1 MSISI
6 TGAEKARLKASGTFI
21 VLPLLG
27 STGSGQALYHNPV
40 TGQELKLPGAPDDV
54 AWYIRKGFRP
64 GPAPATPP
72 RSSRNAATD
81 DPKYRN
87 KQLRTINGDVD
98 IIQRL
103 EQRLAALEGSK
114 PTYKPEPDTT
124 DEQLPLF

>member
-1 MSISI
+1 MSITI
-6 TGAEKARLKASGTFI
+6 TGAEKARLKATNFLVS
-21 VLPLLG
+21 PLAG

-40 TGQELKLPGAPDDV
+40 TGQELQLPGAPDDV

-64 GPAPATPP
+64 GPAPADLVFNPDP
-72 RSSRNAATD
+72 DPMD